1 MSTCAFRLR
10 RYACRRLSSASVL
23 ALVPWSL
30 SLIFLPLTALIRLS
44 PSPPSES
51 PDASPSLDDDDDA
64 LDRLLFLLLLLLLPS
79 LRDFFSF
86 FRFFLLPSFFR
97 FFDPFRSLSLEPS
110 RSFRFLDDF
119 LPRESESLESS

>member
-23 ALVPWSL
+23 ALIPSSL
-30 SLIFLPLTALIRLS
+30 SLIFLPLTALIRLR
-44 PSPPSES
+44 SPPSQS
-51 PDASPSLDDDDDA
+51 SDAPPSLDDDDDDD
-64 LDRLLFLLLLLLLPS
+64 DRLLFLLLLLLLPS

-86 FRFFLLPSFFR
+86 FRFFLLLSFFR

-119 LPRESESLESS
+119 LPRDSESLESS

>member
-23 ALVPWSL
+23 ALVPSSL
-30 SLIFLPLTALIRLS
+30 SLIFLPLTALIRLR
-44 PSPPSES
+44 SPPSES
-51 PDASPSLDDDDDA
+51 PDVSPSLDGDDD
-64 LDRLLFLLLLLLLPS
+64 DRLLFLLFLLLFPS

-119 LPRESESLESS
+119 LPRDSESLESS

>member
-23 ALVPWSL
+23 ALVPSSL
-30 SLIFLPLTALIRLS
+30 SLIFLPLTALIRLR
-44 PSPPSES
+44 SPPSES
-51 PDASPSLDDDDDA
+51 PDASSSLDDDDD
-64 LDRLLFLLLLLLLPS
+64 DRLLFLLFLLLFPS

-119 LPRESESLESS
+119 LPRDSESLESS